1 MGGERY
7 VEVDR
12 VWGHK
17 EKLVTHLR
25 KLMLEELQRRNYS
38 QTTVTGYLKTVED
51 FAKYFHRAP
60 DQLGPDE
67 IRTYQLYLLNER
79 KQGVRT
85 VGTHT
90 AALRFFF
97 CKTLRRN
104 YPVEEVPYP
113 RAPRRLP
120 IILTQ
125 EEGRSGPAHRFRQ
138 QSVPPRHADDSVLGG
153 YASSRTVSS
162 QGRRYR
168 QRAHAHHIRHGK
180 RNRDRDVPLS
190 PKLLETLREYW
201 RWMHPKTYLFPGT
214 KDGWRAD
221 KPITPKVLWEA
232 CREAA
237 QTAGIT
243 KDVRP
248 HLLRHSYA
256 THLLE
261 GGADLPTVQLLLGH
275 SDLKATSI
283 YLHLSE
289 RHLKAAGTP
298 IDKVE
303 LSRPEQVKRSRKLH
317 KR

>member
-1 MGGERY
+1 
-7 VEVDR
+7 
-12 VWGHK
+12 
-17 EKLVTHLR
+17 VTHLR
-25 KLMLEELQRRNYS
+25 ELMLQELQRRNYS
-38 QTTVTGYLKTVED
+38 QTTVTSYIKIVAD
-51 FAKYFHRAP
+51 FAKYFQRPP
-60 DQLGPDE
+60 DQLGSDD
-67 IRTYQLYLLNER
+67 IRAYQLHLLHER

-85 VGTHT
+85 VGTQT

-97 CKTLRRN
+97 CKTLKRN

-113 RAPRRLP
+113 RAPRKLP

-125 EEGRSGPAHRFRQ
+125 EEAIRLIDSASNLFHRAMLMTLYSTGMRRAELCHLQ
-138 QSVPPRHADDSVLGG
+138 VADIDSVRMLI
-153 YASSRTVSS
+153 
-162 QGRRYR
+162 
-168 QRAHAHHIRHGK
+168 HIRHGK

-237 QTAGIT
+237 QAAGIT

-248 HLLRHSYA
+248 HLLRHSFA

-261 GGADLPTVQLLLGH
+261 NGADLPTVQLLLGH

-298 IDKVE
+298 IDKAE
-303 LSRPEQVKRSRKLH
+303 FSEPQQAKRSRKLH

>member
-1 MGGERY
+1 
-7 VEVDR
+7 
-12 VWGHK
+12 
-17 EKLVTHLR
+17 
-25 KLMLEELQRRNYS
+25 
-38 QTTVTGYLKTVED
+38 
-51 FAKYFHRAP
+51 
-60 DQLGPDE
+60 
-67 IRTYQLYLLNER
+67 
-79 KQGVRT
+79 
-85 VGTHT
+85 
-90 AALRFFF
+90 LRFFF
-97 CKTLRRN
+97 CKTLKRN
-104 YPVEEVPYP
+104 YPIEEVPYP
-113 RAPRRLP
+113 RAPRKLP

-125 EEGRSGPAHRFRQ
+125 EEAVQLIDSASNLFHRAMLMTLYSTGMRRAELCHLK
-138 QSVPPRHADDSVLGG
+138 VEDIDSERMLI
-153 YASSRTVSS
+153 
-162 QGRRYR
+162 
-168 QRAHAHHIRHGK
+168 HIRHGK

-214 KDGWRAD
+214 KNGWRAD

-237 QTAGIT
+237 QAAGIT

-248 HLLRHSYA
+248 HLLRHSFA

-261 GGADLPTVQLLLGH
+261 NGADLPTVQLLLGH

-298 IDKVE
+298 IDNAE
-303 LSRPEQVKRSRKLH
+303 FSEPTQVKRSRKLH